1 MKGRVIHMKYQKHKR
16 VKYFRKQK
24 ILGGLILALGILSA
38 ILLAGDITVALL
50 LIPLGLYIVFTKK
63 PVLMD
68 DYFYELEAK
77 KFDKWKEP

>member
-1 MKGRVIHMKYQKHKR
+1 MKYQKHKR

-38 ILLAGDITVALL
+38 IILAGDITVALL

-68 DYFYELEAK
+68 DYFYELETK
-77 KFDKWKEP
+77 KFDTWKEP